1 MFSQHNS
8 LSSEITPDQSA
19 SQVGSHRYS
28 NHYEDD
34 IYGRPSSLATSTIPE
49 TSTVSFTESVK
60 RKSGYLVIEMN
71 NETSRR
77 LAKTILKVICTIEY
91 Y

>member
-19 SQVGSHRYS
+19 SQVGSHQYS

-34 IYGRPSSLATSTIPE
+34 IYGRSPSLPTSTVPE
-49 TSTVSFTESVK
+49 ASTVSFTESVK
-60 RKSGYLVIEMN
+60 RKSGYLVVEMD
-71 NETSRR
+71 NEASRH
-77 LAKTILKVICTIEY
+77 LAKVILKVIYTIKY
-91 Y
+91 